1 MTVDISTP
9 TDPRE
14 LNLLVDASSAVLEER
29 GIQSTSRGRDAHV
42 MMLYSRCAD
51 VGSAGKCDSWRGP
64 SVARMIRGV
73 SAKTKNYLRDADS
86 AKRAC
91 RAALVDT

>member
-1 MTVDISTP
+1 M
-9 TDPRE
+9 
-14 LNLLVDASSAVLEER
+14 LNLFVDAPATVLGR
-29 GIQSTSRGRDAHV
+29 RNIQTTSRGCDAHV
-42 MMLYSRCAD
+42 MVLYSRCSD